1 MLKDTVM
8 EEWDK
13 VIAAMKCFRYFDIWD
28 DVAQRE
34 CCIRSKIKKYEAD
47 ETVLGDGSGYQNY
60 TYFLLKGQ
68 CVLVEHIFLKAEM
81 KNGRKCYELLENGP
95 EHEIHK
101 EIVVGEEK
109 VTKVSKISSDTH
121 KRGMASP
128 DDEPEEREHVR
139 RYCKE
144 LFPVIE
150 MLQIV
155 IRLLKILRIF
165 FVGLLRN

>member
-68 CVLVEHIFLKAEM
+68 CILVEHIFLKAEI

-95 EHEIHK
+95 EYEVEK
-101 EIVVGEEK
+101 EALGEE
-109 VTKVSKISSDTH
+109 KVSKISKINSDTH
-121 KRGMASP
+121 KRGPPSL
-128 DDEPEEREHVR
+128 DDESAQREHER
-139 RYCKE
+139 RY
-144 LFPVIE
+144 
-150 MLQIV
+150 
-155 IRLLKILRIF
+155 
-165 FVGLLRN
+165 